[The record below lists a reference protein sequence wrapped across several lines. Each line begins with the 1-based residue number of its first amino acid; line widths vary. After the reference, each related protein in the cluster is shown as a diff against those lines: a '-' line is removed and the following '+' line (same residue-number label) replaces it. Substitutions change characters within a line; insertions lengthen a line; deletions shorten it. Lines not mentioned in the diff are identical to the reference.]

1 MLFMFKVMVSPGRLF
16 NTPPGVRMSPGKKR
30 VLFGR
35 MPNLNSVHTALTRAS
50 AAMAESMNLQA
61 QIAEMPPAAYL
72 SSAQYRKFFKLT
84 EKMTKAQHR
93 YRQLVRR
100 VIYPN
105 GRRNLNSRPLTNRE
119 KEAIRAS
126 GAIIRNMS
134 AARRTVRH
142 LPLPQNLGMLIIRSA
157 ARR

>member
-1 MLFMFKVMVSPGRLF
+1 MISPGSLF
-16 NTPPGVRMSPGKKR
+16 NSPKNMRTSPGKKR
-30 VLFGR
+30 VLYGR

-50 AAMAESMNLQA
+50 AAMAESKNLQA
-61 QIAEMPPAAYL
+61 QIAEMPPAVYL

-105 GRRNLNSRPLTNRE
+105 GRRNLNTRPLTQAERN
-119 KEAIRAS
+119 
-126 GAIIRNMS
+126 IIRRTAAIVKNMS
-134 AARRTVRH
+134 AARRTVRR
-142 LPLPQNLGMLIIRSA
+142 LPLNKNTGATIVRSI

>member
-1 MLFMFKVMVSPGRLF
+1 MISPISLF
-16 NTPPGVRMSPGKKR
+16 NSAKNMRTSPGKKR
-30 VLFGR
+30 VLYGR

-105 GRRNLNSRPLTNRE
+105 GRRNLNTRPLTQAERN
-119 KEAIRAS
+119 
-126 GAIIRNMS
+126 IIRRTAAIVKNMS
-134 AARRTVRH
+134 AARRTVRR
-142 LPLPQNLGMLIIRSA
+142 LPLNKNTGTTIVRSI

>member
-1 MLFMFKVMVSPGRLF
+1 MFKVMVSPGRLF

-30 VLFGR
+30 VLYGR

-93 YRQLVRR
+93 YRQLMRR
-100 VIYPN
+100 VIHPN
-105 GRRNLNSRPLTNRE
+105 GTRNLNTRPLTQAERN
-119 KEAIRAS
+119 
-126 GAIIRNMS
+126 IIRRTAAIVKNMS
-134 AARRTVRH
+134 AARRTVRR
-142 LPLPQNLGMLIIRSA
+142 LPLNKNTGMLIIRSA